1 MSDRPDTR
9 ALLWQPRLAILAMLL
24 LGLLLAVPVVV
35 TACLSLQQDGAMEPF
50 AGSFGLRAW
59 GMLLAD
65 GDLQIV
71 LARSVILAMLVAG
84 AASLLALAPAYM
96 AAVIGGPW
104 RQLVLIASITTLLG
118 DQVTMVMA
126 WSEIG
131 RQLVRWLVDPDASS
145 GRYAVGGLMTFLAE
159 TQRALPL
166 AILCQTLAMSRR
178 DPALVEA
185 GLECGASHG
194 RLLRWLLL
202 PLAVPGLLLGGL
214 LAFCLSLGAFL
225 EPALLN
231 TGAMSLGERLQQVLE
246 VESNWPQGARLAM
259 ITLAIILAALCLV
272 AGLLTWQP
280 RHPHRMRAPGQP
292 MRQSSGVLPLAW
304 QDPLLPAALLGLG
317 LLILPLAWMLVL
329 SSRYLYGIAIAAGP
343 GLLFHAILG
352 DPRLLPAIGNSLL
365 TAMFAC
371 LLAGFAGAGLAAGWR
386 KLLPGITAR
395 PIAVDAWRWRQWL
408 LLLLSALPL
417 VLPSLV
423 LSTLHLATHLYFAS
437 YLPSG
442 LGLLAVAL
450 ADALRA
456 TPLVAVLMLL
466 FWRHLPPDLDESRR
480 EFALDRQR
488 LWRQILQPSLAP
500 AWPIALLV
508 AAMLSIGDFQ
518 LSNSLSGDRVLLG
531 PSLLA
536 GIATLRSPL
545 YLALIGPLLLLTAWL
560 SRWILTRLDA
570 AGTDIASI
578 RATQGNSTGLGLSMN
593 ITARKT

>member
-1 MSDRPDTR
+1 MTDRTGI
-9 ALLWQPRLAILAMLL
+9 LLWQPRFAALAALL
-24 LGLLLAVPVVV
+24 LFLLLFAPFIV
-35 TACLSLQQDGAMEPF
+35 TACLSLQQDGASEPF
-50 AGSFGLRAW
+50 AGPFGLQAW
-59 GMLLAD
+59 RNMLGD
-65 GDLQIV
+65 GDLQVVLLRSVV
-71 LARSVILAMLVAG
+71 LALLVG
-84 AASLLALAPAYM
+84 ISASLLALAPAYV
-96 AAVIGGPW
+96 AAVIGGRW
-104 RQLVLIASITTLLG
+104 RQLILTATLTVLLG
-118 DQVTMVMA
+118 DQVTLVMG

-131 RQLVRWLVDPDASS
+131 RQLARWLVDPDASS
-145 GRYAVGGLMTFLAE
+145 GRYAIGDLMTYLAE

-166 AILCQTLAMSRR
+166 AILCQTIALSRH

-202 PLAVPGLLLGGL
+202 PLARPGLLLGGL
-214 LAFCLSLGAFL
+214 LAFSLSLGAFL

-231 TGAMSLGERLQQVLE
+231 TGAMSLGERLQRVLE
-246 VESNWPQGARLAM
+246 IDSNWPQGARLA
-259 ITLAIILAALCLV
+259 ILTLTIVLAALCLI
-272 AGLLTWQP
+272 AWQLTWQP
-280 RHPHRMRAPGQP
+280 RHRRRPRAAS
-292 MRQSSGVLPLAW
+292 QSVQLRSAALPFAW
-304 QDPLLPAALLGLG
+304 QDPLMSATLLGLV
-317 LLILPLAWMLVL
+317 LLLLPTTWMLVL
-329 SSRYLYGIAIAAGP
+329 SMRYLYGIAIAAGP
-343 GLLFHAILG
+343 GLLLHAILG

-365 TAMFAC
+365 TAMFAT
-371 LLAGFAGAGLAAGWR
+371 LLASFAGAGLAACWY
-386 KLLPGITAR
+386 KLLPGIAAR
-395 PIAVDAWRWRQWL
+395 PVAVDTWRWGHWL

-417 VLPSLV
+417 ILPSLL
-423 LSTLHLATHLYFAS
+423 LSTLHLTTHLYLAI

-456 TPLVAVLMLL
+456 APLVAVIMLV
-466 FWRHLPPDLDESRR
+466 FWRHLPAGLDESRR

-518 LSNSLSGDRVLLG
+518 LSNALSGERVLLG

-560 SRWILTRLDA
+560 SRVILRRIDA
-570 AGTDIASI
+570 AGDAVAGS
-578 RATQGNSTGLGLSMN
+578 RAAQGQGRGLGLSMN
-593 ITARKT
+593 VISRRT

>member
-1 MSDRPDTR
+1 MTDRTGI
-9 ALLWQPRLAILAMLL
+9 LLWQPRFAALAALL
-24 LGLLLAVPVVV
+24 LFLLLFAPFIV
-35 TACLSLQQDGAMEPF
+35 TACLSLQQDGASEPF
-50 AGSFGLRAW
+50 AGPFGLQAW
-59 GMLLAD
+59 RNMLGD
-65 GDLQIV
+65 GDLQVVLLRSVV
-71 LARSVILAMLVAG
+71 LALLVG
-84 AASLLALAPAYM
+84 ISASLLALAPAYV
-96 AAVIGGPW
+96 AAVIGGRW
-104 RQLVLIASITTLLG
+104 RQLILTGTLTVLLG
-118 DQVTMVMA
+118 DQVTLVMG

-131 RQLVRWLVDPDASS
+131 RQLARWLVDPDASS
-145 GRYAVGGLMTFLAE
+145 GRYAIGDLMTYLAE

-166 AILCQTLAMSRR
+166 AILCQTIALSRH

-202 PLAVPGLLLGGL
+202 PLARPGLLLGGL
-214 LAFCLSLGAFL
+214 LAFSLSLGAFL

-231 TGAMSLGERLQQVLE
+231 TGAMSLGERLQRVLE
-246 VESNWPQGARLAM
+246 IDSNWPQGARLA
-259 ITLAIILAALCLV
+259 ILTLTIVLAALSLI
-272 AGLLTWQP
+272 AWQLTWQP
-280 RHPHRMRAPGQP
+280 RHRRRPRPAS
-292 MRQSSGVLPLAW
+292 QSVRLRSAALPFAW
-304 QDPLLPAALLGLG
+304 RDPLMPATLLGLM
-317 LLILPLAWMLVL
+317 LLLLPTTWMLVL
-329 SSRYLYGIAIAAGP
+329 SMRYLYGIAIAAGP
-343 GLLFHAILG
+343 GLLLHAILG

-365 TAMFAC
+365 TAMFAT
-371 LLAGFAGAGLAAGWR
+371 LLASFAGAGLAACWY
-386 KLLPGITAR
+386 KLLPGIAAR
-395 PIAVDAWRWRQWL
+395 PVAVDTWRWGHWL

-417 VLPSLV
+417 ILPSLL
-423 LSTLHLATHLYFAS
+423 LSTLHLTTHLYLAI

-456 TPLVAVLMLL
+456 APLVAVIMLV
-466 FWRHLPPDLDESRR
+466 FWRHLPAGLDESRR

-518 LSNSLSGDRVLLG
+518 LSNALSGERVLLG

-560 SRWILTRLDA
+560 SRVILRRIDA
-570 AGTDIASI
+570 AGDAVAGS
-578 RATQGNSTGLGLSMN
+578 RAAQGQGRGLGLSMN
-593 ITARKT
+593 VISRRT